1 MFKNYISSRIV
12 SFFSSLF
19 YDNEKPDSIIEPLTC
34 LIRLAILEFKPLH
47 TKLSIS
53 NNRITYDEPTIL
65 QGAVRWSNGD
75 RREDIH
81 NIFNPIRK
89 SGEWFDINNDDI
101 CTIFKFSIRGLEKL
115 KLSYNENSTIAH
127 SIEYYTLY
135 LNNKINNKI
144 NNKEI
149 VNKNEI
155 ENTENTE
162 KNSIYLKLKQMWTKR
177 EINIINNILL
187 ELETSKEDIKRQE
200 SLITALESI
209 LTRKEEFVQNMLF
222 ETLTSLK

>member
-1 MFKNYISSRIV
+1 MFKNYISNKIV
-12 SFFSSLF
+12 NFFSSLF

-34 LIRLAILEFKPLH
+34 LIRLAILEFKPIH

-53 NNRITYDEPTIL
+53 DNRITFDEPTIL

-89 SGEWFDINNDDI
+89 AGEWFDIQSDDI

-115 KLSYNENSTIAH
+115 KLSYNKNSTIAH

-135 LNNKINNKI
+135 LKNKLDYTKNTKNTK
-144 NNKEI
+144 NSEREEEI
-149 VNKNEI
+149 DNDEQ
-155 ENTENTE
+155 
-162 KNSIYLKLKQMWTKR
+162 NSIYIKLKQLWNKR
-177 EINIINNILL
+177 EINIINNLLL
-187 ELETSKEDIKRQE
+187 ELDVNKEDSKRQD
-200 SLITALESI
+200 SLIMALESI
-209 LTRKEEFVQNMLF
+209 LLRKEESVQNMLF
-222 ETLTSLK
+222 ETLTTLK